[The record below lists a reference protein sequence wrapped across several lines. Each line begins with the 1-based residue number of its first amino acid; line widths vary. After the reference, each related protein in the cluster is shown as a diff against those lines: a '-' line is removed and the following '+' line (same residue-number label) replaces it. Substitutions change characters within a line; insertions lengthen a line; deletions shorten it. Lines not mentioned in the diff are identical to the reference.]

1 MQETSKT
8 CIIVTNTILYIQKLI
23 YHIVSKI
30 FIFSREPS
38 QIKKIQY
45 YKKYVTVRS
54 HQMTNGQDDRFS
66 TYRLDPSLCEGSSEN
81 MKILLTQVTSKT
93 YISDFRKSFSLS
105 GGALCLSSST
115 SMKRLKISANGGKWK
130 WRLRWSY
137 LYIDAI
143 MKYLKLWSLMMFND
157 MYASMHSATF
167 DNKYD
172 HFHGDDMMMMMINN
186 FNDHHWWWLTM
197 HV

>member
-1 MQETSKT
+1 MHGTEDHVQETSKT

-93 YISDFRKSFSLS
+93 YFSDFRKSFSLS
-105 GGALCLSSST
+105 GGVLCLSSST
-115 SMKRLKISANGGKWK
+115 SMKRLKISANGEKWK

-137 LYIDAI
+137 LCIELHYARCYYEMFKTLIID
-143 MKYLKLWSLMMFND
+143 D
-157 MYASMHSATF
+157 
-167 DNKYD
+167 
-172 HFHGDDMMMMMINN
+172 
-186 FNDHHWWWLTM
+186 
-197 HV
+197 V